1 MPVVR
6 PVGEARFGKTR
17 LAREG
22 ADPVAVKK
30 GVKMLRLTTHAQMI
44 QIGVPHPAM
53 KRLLQVEEGKIILA
67 PGFSV
72 RQASATGTAFCFQ
85 SLIKDIITYK
95 RSR

>member
-30 GVKMLRLTTHAQMI
+30 GVKMGAFAGGGGILR
-44 QIGVPHPAM
+44 
-53 KRLLQVEEGKIILA
+53 
-67 PGFSV
+67 
-72 RQASATGTAFCFQ
+72 
-85 SLIKDIITYK
+85 
-95 RSR
+95 